1 MTKAACVLALLL
13 AATPAFAQ
21 FGALNKA
28 IKGAEKAKKIAD
40 LNISDQEERQIG
52 EQVSTKLRD
61 RFGVYQDAKVTKY
74 VSLVGAVVA
83 HVSTRPGL
91 DWQFIV
97 LDTDGVN
104 AYATPGGFIHVTR
117 GLLGLVKNEAELA
130 GVLGHEITHVTAKHT
145 IRQLQKGQSVE
156 LGTQETG
163 QHGLSGFVIGQLAQ
177 KSYDVIFEGAFSR
190 DDELESDQVGID
202 LANRVGY
209 APNGMADLL
218 NRIAERNTSRQ
229 EPNGLFAS
237 HPRIKERVDKI
248 AATIKKNKLTATA
261 TVEARYKQHI
271 AFDAKAAG
279 DIAMVVEDAKG
290 LTGGGGSEADKAA
303 EKKEEEPKK
312 EEPKKKGFGLGSL
325 KLSGGSQAQNSQQTA
340 SAGAKGGVPDRD
352 ATGGPTKTKLNVT
365 VTAAEIAEF
374 KKGIA

>member
-1 MTKAACVLALLL
+1 VLALLL